1 MREVAEFAAPIGA
14 ALRGIPCV
22 THAYGALLPEIRVA
36 RAGED
41 LAPLWTAA
49 GLEPPP
55 YGGSYDYAYLDIY
68 PPSMQ
73 PQERPHLP
81 STQHLAP
88 APVVSAVQALP
99 ELVTEESSRPLAYV
113 TFGTV
118 FNDTTPLRAVV
129 EGARALDVQLLVTV
143 GPEAD
148 PSDLGPQPPH
158 VHVTRYIPQQQ
169 LLHHCKAVVSHAGSG
184 TFLAAAAAGL
194 PQLRV
199 AQGADQYL
207 NAEACSRSGIGIS
220 LPIPVA
226 PTDVTVALER
236 LLSEPAYKTAA
247 FQMGRDIADMP
258 TPDEVADRLSRAYS

>member
-1 MREVAEFAAPIGA
+1 MRTSTS
-14 ALRGIPCV
+14 
-22 THAYGALLPEIRVA
+22 TH
-36 RAGED
+36 
-41 LAPLWTAA
+41 
-49 GLEPPP
+49 
-55 YGGSYDYAYLDIY
+55 
-68 PPSMQ
+68 MQ
-73 PQERPHLP
+73 PQERPHVP

-99 ELVTEESSRPLAYV
+99 ELVTEDSSRPLVYV

-118 FNDTTPLRAVV
+118 FNDTTPLRAVA
-129 EGARALDVQLLVTV
+129 EGARALDVRLLVTV

-158 VHVTRYIPQQQ
+158 VHVMRYIPQEQ

-194 PQLRV
+194 PQLCA

-220 LPIPVA
+220 LPVPVA